1 MTNVNS
7 VEVNL
12 SEMNK
17 QNSVLNSA
25 GDDSMSKKI
34 YECRLRLDDEMHN
47 QIVSILDKFEK
58 SGMSQIETIGFMLDV
73 GMWQSLNVYKTNR
86 QIWYCERS
94 KAMGVCEEEEYR
106 KDIIF
111 VNFVRKFNDSPVVQ
125 ELFGVNLDG
134 VILEKMK
141 NFTKL
146 IGEVLNLENEKIM
159 ERALDYGIDAL
170 YRSQNPQETFMNYEK
185 ILKIRKDY

>member
-1 MTNVNS
+1 
-7 VEVNL
+7 
-12 SEMNK
+12 
-17 QNSVLNSA
+17 
-25 GDDSMSKKI
+25 
-34 YECRLRLDDEMHN
+34 MHN

-94 KAMGVCEEEEYR
+94 KSMGVCEEEEYR

-146 IGEVLNLENEKIM
+146 IGEVLNLENETIL
-159 ERALDYGIDAL
+159 ERVLDYGIDAL

-185 ILKIRKDY
+185 ILKFRKDY